1 MRVFIAVLVLIFS
14 LQSWTK
20 ADDISDFEIE
30 GISVGDSALDYVTK
44 KFIDKEKYYY
54 PASKKFVEFNI
65 DKWNLKSF
73 NFEIYDGVHIV
84 FKNNDSKYIIASLRG
99 KIYYLKDNIN
109 ECYKIKNKI
118 ISNLEELFVIKRR
131 SDNTDPHDAD
141 KSGNSM
147 VDATFLY
154 LDNGG
159 RVAVHCLDWSK
170 DMERYDNLSVSI
182 STKEHS
188 YWVDN
193 EAF

>member
-1 MRVFIAVLVLIFS
+1 MKRLLLILILTLSF
-14 LQSWTK
+14 QSWTK

-30 GISVGDSALDYVTK
+30 GISLGDSALDYVTK

-84 FKNNDSKYIIASLRG
+84 FKNNDSKYIIASLRA
-99 KIYYLKDNIN
+99 KIYYFEDNIN

-118 ISNLEELFVIKRR
+118 ISGLEELFAIKRR
-131 SDNTDPHDAD
+131 SDEIDPHDAD
-141 KSGNSM
+141 DSGNSI
-147 VDATFLY
+147 VDSTFLY
-154 LDNGG
+154 LDIGG
-159 RVAVHCLDWSK
+159 RAAVQCYDWSV
-170 DMERYDNLSVSI
+170 DMKKYDNLSVSI

-188 YWVDN
+188 YWLDN